1 MTKFTGTR
9 GVKETVTAG
18 YGMAQGKIARLGFVA
33 GVRVEETED
42 DSWGWT
48 RAHSGSTAAQQ
59 AADPIG
65 SAQRDYANNRRELSG
80 SYTKAFPSAHL
91 TYDLTSNFKAHL
103 SYSESFGRPV
113 FTNLLP
119 NESFN
124 DARQELTINNP
135 SLKPQMA
142 QNWDATL
149 EYYFEPVGQLS
160 VGWFHKTISD
170 YIGSGIQ
177 SGTVPSGANNGYN
190 GEYAGYTILTSTNL
204 GTAYVQGWE
213 LSYQQQFTFLPG
225 LLKGLGVAANYTTLD
240 THGDFGGNTYLTGGE
255 VNNFI
260 PRTANLSL
268 SWRYRRFNAHVLWN
282 YTSDYIRS
290 YSGGTPGRNQYMLA
304 RAITNLGFGY
314 ELRRG
319 VSLFC
324 DVTNLTNEPQAFYR
338 GIRDQMERTI
348 INGTTITI
356 GVNGR
361 F

>member
-1 MTKFTGTR
+1 
-9 GVKETVTAG
+9 
-18 YGMAQGKIARLGFVA
+18 MAQGKVGRVGLVG
-33 GVRVEETED
+33 GVRVEQTED

-48 RAHSGSTAAQQ
+48 RARSGSTAVQQ

-65 SAQRDYANNRRELSG
+65 SAQRDYANNRRELHG

-91 TYDLTSNFKAHL
+91 TYDITSNFKAHL
-103 SYSESFGRPV
+103 SWSESFGRPV

-119 NESFN
+119 NETFN
-124 DARQELTINNP
+124 EARQELVVNNP
-135 SLKPQMA
+135 SLKPQTA

-160 VGWFHKTISD
+160 AGWFHKTIKD
-170 YIGSGIQ
+170 FIATGIQ
-177 SGTVPSGANNGYN
+177 SGTVPSGANNGFN
-190 GEYAGYTILTSTNL
+190 GEYAGFTILNATNL

-225 LLKGLGVAANYTTLD
+225 LLKGFGLSANYTTIE
-240 THGDFGGNTYLTGGE
+240 THGDFGGASYLTGAQVVG
-255 VNNFI
+255 FI
-260 PRTANLSL
+260 PRTANASL
-268 SWRYRRFNAHVLWN
+268 SYRYRGFSARVLLN
-282 YTSDYIRS
+282 HTSDYIRA
-290 YSGGTPGRNQYMLA
+290 YSAGTPGRNQYQLE
-304 RAITNLGFGY
+304 RTITNLGFGY

-324 DVTNLTNEPQAFYR
+324 DVTNLTNEPQAYYR
-338 GIRDQMERTI
+338 GIPDQMERTV
-348 INGTTITI
+348 INGTTITF